1 MVGACRDRADV
12 EHAARFHDHHSGGT
26 PCQHGAVNNRRP
38 IRIALAAA
46 RHGVRS
52 AKRRIQ
58 RLSGRSDGLDT
69 AYYEVLYKGAVEL
82 AGLGK
87 SPAEL
92 QGLLRDIASEVLGD
106 SRIHERIAS
115 ALKDDAPRMQFE
127 QRRRNASFEKRLY
140 RRWGSALD
148 LFYCIT
154 IACEEV
160 GEQGYRAG
168 REAGLDQDEKA
179 LLEAVSGLHARA
191 CRTALEV
198 HELLE
203 AGFPMGAHARSRTLH
218 ELAVVAFVLSKFGSR
233 PGYKDLGMR
242 YLTFDYVTNW
252 KDAQEY
258 QKHASRLNVEP
269 LSDVDMENIEAAR
282 DEAIALFPDLNRKLG
297 WAGDL
302 PGLKSRTFLEL
313 EVIAGLDHLRPHY
326 TWASNEVHA
335 NPKGSRLNRRS
346 GPDGA
351 VKLAGRTNRGL
362 ADSAQ
367 GALIALHQVTSAML
381 TCPGVATPSGLVGV
395 QAVALL
401 LDEACRDFART
412 ERTMREQYGKR

>member
-1 MVGACRDRADV
+1 M
-12 EHAARFHDHHSGGT
+12 
-26 PCQHGAVNNRRP
+26 NNRRP
-38 IRIALAAA
+38 IRIALAVA

-52 AKRRIQ
+52 AKRRIH

-69 AYYEVLYKGAVEL
+69 AYYEALYKGAVEL

-87 SPAEL
+87 GPDEL
-92 QGLLRDIASEVLGD
+92 QRLLSDIASEALSD
-106 SRIHERIAS
+106 SHIHQRIAS
-115 ALKDDAPRMQFE
+115 ALKEDAPRMQFE

-154 IACEEV
+154 VACEEI
-160 GEQGYRAG
+160 GEEGYRAG
-168 REAGLDQDEKA
+168 READLDQDEKA

-218 ELAVVAFVLSKFGSR
+218 ELAVVALVLSKFGSH
-233 PGYKDLGMR
+233 PGFRDIGMR
-242 YLTFDYVTNW
+242 YLAFDHVTNW
-252 KDAQEY
+252 MDAQEY
-258 QKHASRLNVEP
+258 QKYASQLNVEP
-269 LSDVDMENIEAAR
+269 LSGEEMANIEAAR
-282 DEAIALFPDLNRKLG
+282 DEATTLFPDMNRKLG

-302 PGLKSRTFLEL
+302 PGLRRRTFPEL
-313 EVIAGLDHLRPHY
+313 EAIAGLDHLRPYY
-326 TWASNEVHA
+326 TWASHEVHA

-346 GPDGA
+346 GPDGV

-381 TCPGVATPSGLVGV
+381 TCPGVVTPSGLVGV
-395 QAVALL
+395 QAVTLL

-412 ERTMREQYGKR
+412 EREMRDRYGER